1 MLLKKENVECFD
13 DHLAKLKNALIMMV
27 DDEPINTDVIQI
39 HLETAGYKNFLITD
53 RSGEAMELL
62 RNQKPDVLLLDLKMP
77 DVTGFDILSEM
88 RREQLL
94 KNIPVIVLTSSTS
107 PETKLEVL
115 KLGASDFLSKPVD
128 SSELILRLQ
137 NTLTAKAYQDQLAY
151 YDGLTGLPN
160 RRLFIERLNQA
171 VKNAA
176 CKGESIGLLHVGL
189 DRFKQI
195 NDTLGPKIGDMLL
208 GEAVVRIRD
217 SLRGNELVTRLVH
230 ARPWNDLARFGG
242 DEFSIILPEYRQ
254 VDDLALVARGIL
266 DSMRPIFIIDDHDIY
281 LTPSIGIA
289 TFPED
294 ADDADTLIKQAASAT
309 HHAKQLGRNNFQFYS
324 EEINARSAARM
335 KMASRLRKAL
345 ENDEFLLHYQPQ
357 VDPGADRV
365 SGVEALLRWN
375 SPVYG
380 NVSPAEFTP
389 LAEENGMIVPIGTW
403 VIQEACRQ
411 AQEWQSRGLTDI
423 TVSVNVSMEQFH
435 KRDFKQIV
443 KDALD
448 DSGLCPGHLV
458 LEITESLMM
467 ENAERHIKTLHEL
480 KELGVDLSIDDFG
493 TGYSSLSYLTRFPVD
508 ELKIASSFVTNIH
521 EDPEHAAVG
530 RAIIAMAK
538 SLGLRV
544 VAEGVE
550 KEGPLRFLTEKRCD
564 LIQGYY
570 YSKPLAKEQLPE
582 FVLSMKG
589 HLANSLFNNTKE
601 VPGLSG

>member
-1 MLLKKENVECFD
+1 MVLQKESVECFD

-39 HLETAGYKNFLITD
+39 HLETAGYRNFLITD

-94 KNIPVIVLTSSTS
+94 NNIPVIVLTSSTS

-151 YDGLTGLPN
+151 YDSLTGLPN

-171 VKNAA
+171 VKSAA
-176 CKGESIGLLHVGL
+176 CKGESIGLLHIGL

-242 DEFSIILPEYRQ
+242 DEFSVILPEYRQ

-266 DSMRPIFIIDDHDIY
+266 DSMRHIFIIDDHDIY

-294 ADDADTLIKQAASAT
+294 ADNADTLIKQAASAT

-443 KDALD
+443 KNALD

>member
-1 MLLKKENVECFD
+1 MFHKEEAGCFD
-13 DHLAKLKNALIMMV
+13 NHLAKLKNAVIMMV

-39 HLETAGYKNFLITD
+39 HLETAGYRNFLITD
-53 RSGEAMELL
+53 KSGEAMGLL
-62 RNQKPDVLLLDLKMP
+62 RSERPDVLLLDLKMP
-77 DVTGFDILSEM
+77 DVTGFDILAEM

-94 KNIPVIVLTSSTS
+94 KHIPVIVLTSSTS
-107 PETKLEVL
+107 PETKLKVL
-115 KLGASDFLSKPVD
+115 ELGASDFLSKPVD

-137 NTLTAKAYQDQLAY
+137 NTLTAKAYQDQLAF
-151 YDGLTGLPN
+151 YDSLTGLPN
-160 RRLFIERLNQA
+160 RHLFIERLTSA

-176 CKGESIGLLHVGL
+176 DDGKPIGVLHIGL

-208 GEAVVRIRD
+208 EEAAVRIRD
-217 SLRGNELVTRLVH
+217 SLRSSDITTRLGH

-242 DEFSIILPEYRQ
+242 DEFSIILPQYRL
-254 VDDLALVARGIL
+254 VDDLAVVAHSVIE
-266 DSMRPIFIIDDHDIY
+266 SMRPIFVFDEHDVY
-281 LTPSIGIA
+281 LTASIGIA
-289 TFPED
+289 TYPDD
-294 ADDADTLIKQAASAT
+294 ADNADTLIKQAASAT

-324 EEINARSAARM
+324 EEINARSTERL
-335 KMASRLRKAL
+335 KMASLLRKAID
-345 ENDEFLLHYQPQ
+345 NDEFLLHYQPQ
-357 VDPGADRV
+357 VDPRSDKV
-365 SGVEALLRWN
+365 IGVEALLRWH
-375 SPVYG
+375 SPIYG
-380 NVSPAEFTP
+380 NVSPAEFMP
-389 LAEENGMIVPIGTW
+389 LAEDNGMIVPIGTR

-411 AQEWQSRGLTDI
+411 AQEWRSRGLQNI
-423 TVSVNVSMEQFH
+423 TVSVNVSMEQFR
-435 KRDFKQIV
+435 KRDFTEIV
-443 KDALD
+443 KEALD
-448 DSGLCPGHLV
+448 KSGLYPGHLV

-467 ENAERHIKTLHEL
+467 ENAEKHIKTLHEL

-550 KEGPLRFLTEKRCD
+550 KKGPLKFLLEKECD

-570 YSKPLAKEQLPE
+570 YSKPLAKEQLLE
-582 FVLSMKG
+582 FALSMNG
-589 HLANSLFNNTKE
+589 HRDNGRFDDPKKT
-601 VPGLSG
+601 PGLSG